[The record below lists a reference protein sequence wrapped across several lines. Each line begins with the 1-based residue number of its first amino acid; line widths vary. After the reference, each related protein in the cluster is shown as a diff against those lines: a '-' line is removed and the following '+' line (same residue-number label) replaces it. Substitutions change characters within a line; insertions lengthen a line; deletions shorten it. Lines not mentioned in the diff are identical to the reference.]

1 MRSGAAWAWLGQRIT
16 AVLVAGFIFAHLWF
30 SHLTEVGQKITLERV
45 SQRLGE
51 GGFFFLYIGLLAVAL
66 YHALYGLRGIVLDY
80 GPGSKAQAVVTWLAL
95 MIGLAGFGYGSIT
108 LFSFLFG

>member
-1 MRSGAAWAWLGQRIT
+1 MSSGPAWAWLGQRIT
-16 AVLVAGFIFAHLWF
+16 AVLVVGFLSAHLWF
-30 SHLTEVGQKITLERV
+30 SHLTEAGQKITLERV

-51 GGFFFLYIGLLAVAL
+51 GGFFFLYIVLLAAGL

-80 GPGSKAQAVVTWLAL
+80 GPGSKAQGVVTWLAL
-95 MIGLAGFGYGSIT
+95 LIGLAGFVYGSIT

>member
-1 MRSGAAWAWLGQRIT
+1 MSSGPAWAWLGQRIT
-16 AVLVAGFIFAHLWF
+16 AVLVVGFLSAHLWF
-30 SHLTEVGQKITLERV
+30 SHLTGVGQRITLERV
-45 SQRLGE
+45 AQRLGE
-51 GGFFFLYIGLLAVAL
+51 GGFFFLYIMLLAVAL

-95 MIGLAGFGYGSIT
+95 MIGLAAFGYGSIT